1 MLNGGP
7 QLCLLPSNAV
17 HLFWLLPSLATM
29 QRCEK
34 TVSQSF
40 TLRYEL
46 VNKHGLSEA
55 LCLLPLK
62 ATVRFLLRH
71 SAGLFSD
78 QFINRW
84 CHQRGLSFASGR
96 MGFVAAVGS
105 SIQCIAFDWSPSRW
119 AFAYQCKAFANT
131 NSAVWL
137 WNLLKRIQFFYTW
150 RSTLHLELT
159 TTFKWRN
166 RWLQVE
172 RTQSRWIPN

>member
-78 QFINRW
+78 QFINHW

-105 SIQCIAFDWSPSRW
+105 SIQRVAFNWSPSRW
-119 AFAYQCKAFANT
+119 AFAYQCIYQQRSLAVKFAQAH
-131 NSAVWL
+131 SI
-137 WNLLKRIQFFYTW
+137 LLQMTINISFRANYM
-150 RSTLHLELT
+150 
-159 TTFKWRN
+159 
-166 RWLQVE
+166 V
-172 RTQSRWIPN
+172 